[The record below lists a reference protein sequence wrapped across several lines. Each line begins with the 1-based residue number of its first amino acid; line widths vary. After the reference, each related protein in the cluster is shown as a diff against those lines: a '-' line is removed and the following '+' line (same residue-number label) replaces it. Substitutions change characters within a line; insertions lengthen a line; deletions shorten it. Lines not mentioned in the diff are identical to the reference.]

1 LEFRSPDPACNPYL
15 TFAVILA
22 AGMDGVRRGIDPGEP
37 ADLNVYDLTPEER
50 NAMGIRTLPANL
62 MEALDQLEADKVI
75 REALGEHVF
84 NNLMRLGAL
93 EWEAYNTFVHPWEIE
108 RYINNF

>member
-1 LEFRSPDPACNPYL
+1 M

-22 AGMDGVRRGIDPGEP
+22 AGLDGVRRGIDPGEP
-37 ADLNVYDLTPEER
+37 VDLNVYDLSPEKR
-50 NAMGIRTLPANL
+50 TSLGIRTLPANL
-62 MEALDQLEADKVI
+62 KDALDHLEEDRVI
-75 REALGEHVF
+75 RDALGEHVF
-84 NNLMRLGAL
+84 DNLMRLGTL